1 MKGGRTQIKVDYS
14 MAPRIKYAVFGAGM
28 LALAVG
34 VYFSVLLLL
43 ATRTP
48 GPVSEA
54 PSLRLRSGQ
63 TLAQTLEQTLGLSA
77 EQAASLAARLQ
88 AAAAAA
94 PAGDRGAALVATLQS
109 ALGLTE
115 ERAAALAAQL
125 QAADGV
131 GAALGLPPATQ
142 LSGGTPKGTLDSG
155 LRRNDGGKGTNED
168 AHIGDQLDFVVR
180 DAQGNVK
187 QTGSSK

>member
-1 MKGGRTQIKVDYS
+1 LQLGVKIRYL
-14 MAPRIKYAVFGAGM
+14 VFGVGM

-43 ATRTP
+43 ATRSP

-54 PSLRLRSGQ
+54 PALPEALQ
-63 TLAQTLEQTLGLSA
+63 QALGLSA
-77 EQAASLAARLQ
+77 AEAASLAVRLQ
-88 AAAAAA
+88 AAAATA
-94 PAGDRGAALVATLQS
+94 PAGDSGAALVATLRS
-109 ALGLTE
+109 ALGLPE
-115 ERAAALAAQL
+115 EQAAALAARL

-131 GAALGLPPATQ
+131 GAALGLPQASQ
-142 LSGGTPKGTLDSG
+142 LSGGTPKGT
-155 LRRNDGGKGTNED
+155 NEEVSVS
-168 AHIGDQLDFVVR
+168 DQVDFVVR